1 MSCSFDPILEIGW
14 CFCDGTIGAF
24 IAESPRWRRGP
35 SGVESITDAGVTA
48 LAWWV
53 CGGRVFV
60 WRTFVPETNQA
71 SGGSTTD
78 QCGELVDRSTVE
90 ENVWW
95 PVIEIGGRN

>member
-1 MSCSFDPILEIGW
+1 M
-14 CFCDGTIGAF
+14 
-24 IAESPRWRRGP
+24 
-35 SGVESITDAGVTA
+35 
-48 LAWWV
+48 
-53 CGGRVFV
+53 

-78 QCGELVDRSTVE
+78 QCGEGVDRGTAVRPE